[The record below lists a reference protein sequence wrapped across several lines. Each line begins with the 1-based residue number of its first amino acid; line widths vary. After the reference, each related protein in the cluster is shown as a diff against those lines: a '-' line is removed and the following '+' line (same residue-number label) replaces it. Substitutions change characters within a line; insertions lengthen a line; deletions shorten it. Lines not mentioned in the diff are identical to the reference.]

1 MSFITPPA
9 STIWNQPGQN
19 PASITPWTGDS
30 GQVDGSSPQ
39 QVGGVGKT
47 WTTADAPAGTPNQIV
62 LSGEGN
68 TLYVGTGEAGVQS
81 IGTGGDVIESVQVL
95 GDGTKIISTG
105 SFGAGLETANTPT
118 TFVNTSV
125 QVSGDVIDQPATSIS
140 TVAGGLIPTG
150 GFYSYASGG
159 TGNDEL
165 YGSAFSD
172 FFRGGLGNDTIN
184 TYGGNDL
191 VRGGAGSDRITL
203 GTGNDTLYYT
213 FDQLQSGD
221 IDTVT
226 DFNAVAGD
234 VDTLAVQADRVGGFG
249 NFGNFGGFGTNSLS
263 ITDSVD
269 GSVTTVQAQ
278 TGYVWRQAD
287 IFFVV

>member
-1 MSFITPPA
+1 MSFVQPPTSIIWQLPGETPENVA
-9 STIWNQPGQN
+9 TWNGE
-19 PASITPWTGDS
+19 AT
-30 GQVDGSSPQ
+30 QVDGSTPV
-39 QVGGVGKT
+39 QVGGIATT
-47 WTTADAPAGTPNQIV
+47 WTTANAPAGTPNQVV
-62 LSGEGN
+62 LSGQGN
-68 TLYVGTGEAGVQS
+68 ILNVGTGEAGIQS
-81 IGTGGDVIESVQVL
+81 IGQGSVIDSVQVL

-105 SFGAGLETANTPT
+105 SFGTGLETANTPT

-125 QVSGDVIDQPATSIS
+125 QVNGDVIGQPATSIS

-150 GFYSYASGG
+150 GFYSYAAGG
-159 TGNDEL
+159 TGDDEL

-191 VRGGAGSDRITL
+191 VRGGAGSDQITL

-213 FDQLQSGD
+213 FDQLQNGD
-221 IDTVT
+221 IDNVT
-226 DFNAVAGD
+226 DFNAAGD
-234 VDTLAVQADRVGGFG
+234 VDILAVQADRVGGSGNFSSFSGFG
-249 NFGNFGGFGTNSLS
+249 NNILS

-278 TGYVWRQAD
+278 SGYVWKQAD

>member
-1 MSFITPPA
+1 MSFVTPPS
-9 STIWNQPGQN
+9 STIWEQSGQ
-19 PASITPWTGDS
+19 TPENVATWNGEAT
-30 GQVDGSSPQ
+30 QVDGSTPV
-39 QVGGVGKT
+39 QVGGIATT
-47 WTTADAPAGTPNQIV
+47 WTTANAPAGTPNQVV
-62 LSGEGN
+62 LSGQGN
-68 TLYVGTGEAGVQS
+68 ILNVGTGGAGIQS
-81 IGTGGDVIESVQVL
+81 VGEGSVIEAVQVL

-125 QVSGDVIDQPATSIS
+125 QVSGDVIGQPATSIS

-159 TGNDEL
+159 TGDDQL
-165 YGSAFSD
+165 SGSAFSD

-191 VRGGAGSDRITL
+191 VRGGAGSDQITL

-213 FDQLQSGD
+213 FDQLQNGD
-221 IDTVT
+221 IDAVT
-226 DFNAVAGD
+226 DFNTAAGD
-234 VDTLAVQADRVGGFG
+234 VDILAVQADRVGGSGNFSSFSGFG
-249 NFGNFGGFGTNSLS
+249 NNILS

-278 TGYVWRQAD
+278 AGYIWKQAD

>member
-1 MSFITPPA
+1 MSFVTPPS
-9 STIWNQPGQN
+9 STIWEQSGQ
-19 PASITPWTGDS
+19 TPENVATWNGEAT
-30 GQVDGSSPQ
+30 QVDGSTPV
-39 QVGGVGKT
+39 QVGGIATT
-47 WTTADAPAGTPNQIV
+47 WTTANAPAGTPNQVV
-62 LSGEGN
+62 LSGQGN
-68 TLYVGTGEAGVQS
+68 ILNVGTGEAGIQS
-81 IGTGGDVIESVQVL
+81 VGEGSVIEAVQVL

-125 QVSGDVIDQPATSIS
+125 QVSGDVIGQPATSIS

-159 TGNDEL
+159 TGDDQL
-165 YGSAFSD
+165 SGSAFSD

-191 VRGGAGSDRITL
+191 VRGGAGSDQITL

-213 FDQLQSGD
+213 FDQLQNGD
-221 IDTVT
+221 IDAVT
-226 DFNAVAGD
+226 DFNAAAGD
-234 VDTLAVQADRVGGFG
+234 VDILAVQADRVGGSG
-249 NFGNFGGFGTNSLS
+249 NFSNFSGFGDNILS

-278 TGYVWRQAD
+278 AGYIWKQAD